1 MSTYTALDP
10 AEIPEHDQVGFSC
23 GFNRAQSYYC
33 VTVSAQ
39 NRVFQT
45 CIQGL

>member
-1 MSTYTALDP
+1 MSKHTALDP

-23 GFNRAQSYYC
+23 GFNRAQSYYYI
-33 VTVSAQ
+33 TVSAP